1 MLREMGEF
9 DIEGGG
15 LSAFLRTDVLKFD
28 FKKLIRTIVPILM
41 SSYIYNNKRKSE
53 GEIRPDLPGL

>member
-28 FKKLIRTIVPILM
+28 FKK
-41 SSYIYNNKRKSE
+41 
-53 GEIRPDLPGL
+53 